1 VTERPLRAIVDT
13 SAIVRF
19 ARGGTRSVG
28 VGETIAEINDEH
40 ASFGLPVLC
49 VAEAWRVA
57 GDEHADLFRMLTEHE
72 AAVLLGTP
80 DDWQALAAALEIVGR
95 WDTAVAALLAID
107 GDVCLLSTT
116 PARYAG
122 FGDADFVVEV

>member
-1 VTERPLRAIVDT
+1 MTERPLRAIVDT

-28 VGETIAEINDEH
+28 VGETIAEINEEH
-40 ASFGLPVLC
+40 ASL
-49 VAEAWRVA
+49 
-57 GDEHADLFRMLTEHE
+57 LTEHE

>member
-1 VTERPLRAIVDT
+1 
-13 SAIVRF
+13 
-19 ARGGTRSVG
+19 
-28 VGETIAEINDEH
+28 
-40 ASFGLPVLC
+40 
-49 VAEAWRVA
+49 
-57 GDEHADLFRMLTEHE
+57 
-72 AAVLLGTP
+72 LGTP